1 MPRDLD
7 ELSYPETQSQVLAG
21 KFGLVTG
28 IANDQSI
35 AYGCARALRDVGAS
49 LAITYLNKKVRP
61 HVEPLAGVLGAE
73 LSLPLDVRE
82 TPQMT
87 GVFAAIREKW
97 GRLDF
102 LIHSLAF
109 APKADLQR
117 RLVDSSVEGFL
128 TAMDISCHSFVRM
141 ANLAS
146 R

>member
-1 MPRDLD
+1 M
-7 ELSYPETQSQVLAG
+7 SFHIPETQSQVLAG
-21 KFGLVTG
+21 KVGLVTG

-49 LAITYLNKKVRP
+49 LAITYLNEKVRP
-61 HVEPLAGVLGAE
+61 YVEPLAGVLGAE
-73 LSLPLDVRE
+73 LFLPLDVRE

-117 RLVDSSVEGFL
+117 RPVDSSVEGFL
-128 TAMDISCHSFVRM
+128 TAMDISCHSLVRM